1 MCIVVLIHFNLNY
14 QMKKKVFVFSDS
26 YWSINRV
33 YRDVE
38 KQLADDFEFFYMHW
52 REYSPHEFVD
62 RYNWCDLCLTNV
74 ICVKCPMPDFSFLNF
89 RKCLFVSH
97 GFPENDKLTDYPT
110 QYMYGMTSDSVIDLY
125 PKNVAVLYTPNGV
138 DPDNFRYQERSGEL
152 KSIGWAGASYQPYKH
167 LDWAQEI
174 AKQTDLPLNVAEH
187 LKFEEMKEWYHKSD
201 VLLVTTIPEHWRET
215 GPLPAYEAIVSGVL
229 VIGTPVGNF
238 RKIPGP
244 KFSTI
249 EEGVHIVQKLKE
261 HPDIVKAIAKEQY
274 EYVMENFTYSK
285 IAHYWRSAFYAT
297 MR

>member
-1 MCIVVLIHFNLNY
+1 
-14 QMKKKVFVFSDS
+14 MKKKVFVFSDS

-38 KQLADDFEFFYMHW
+38 KQLSDDFEFSYMHW
-52 REYSPHEFVD
+52 RDYD
-62 RYNWCDLCLTNV
+62 YNELIQKYNECDICLTNL
-74 ICVKCPMPDFSFLNF
+74 ICVKCPMPDFPFLNF
-89 RKCLFVSH
+89 KKCLFVSH

-110 QYMYGMTSDSVIDLY
+110 HYMYGTTSDSIMELF
-125 PKNVAVLYTPNGV
+125 PKNIPILYTPNGV
-138 DPDNFRYQERSGEL
+138 DPDHFIYKERSGEINT
-152 KSIGWAGASYQPYKH
+152 IGWAGASYQPYKH
-167 LDWAQEI
+167 LDWAQAI
-174 AKQTDLPLNVAEH
+174 SSQTNIPLKAAER
-187 LKFEEMKEWYHKSD
+187 LSFAEMKDWYQTVD

-249 EEGVHIVQKLKE
+249 EDGVKIVNELKTNPE
-261 HPDIVKAIAKEQY
+261 KVKQIAKEQY
-274 EYVMENFTYSK
+274 ECVMNNWTYK
-285 IAHYWRSAFYAT
+285 HLAHYWRSAFYAT